1 MSTRKVVTNTLY
13 YGVVP
18 KLSMLLSIVILPL
31 TTPFLT
37 TDDYGIYG
45 TITAYTSLFV
55 SIAPLGLNVHLTN
68 SFFEYPRHYNL
79 VWGRV
84 LMLMLMSSFLFGVV
98 NIGIL
103 LFTLKKYEEALP
115 PDMAGRLSLCLIGT
129 MPILL
134 LANGLLAQHLF
145 PLRENPKPLVF
156 TNLAGS
162 VIGLLVSFVMIYFLR
177 LGYWGLIANAAVSV
191 VFIFAVFV
199 KYVWVDFDIR
209 PILDRKWQ
217 RVKEMLRIALPL
229 VPHTLGFVLLTISA
243 RIVMSQ
249 YHVSLGDIG
258 LYSHGSTMGDYAVI
272 VTSALVT
279 ALGPQIQRAY
289 RSGNYLAY
297 RKLYFLCQTV
307 ALTTT
312 FLICMWMPEIYS
324 LLIRNENLAQSCDIA
339 SVLCF
344 ANVVF
349 AFYTFMSAPVFIEK
363 NTMQLLWLVFV
374 PGILNFALCFALIPF
389 FGYRVAIYSTLIS
402 YWSQLLIPYFVGYY
416 KKNVKMWLGN
426 LTWPLAILIVIL
438 ADLLLANSFMYT
450 ALWLKVVL
458 AFVAVGSLLF
468 FYRHYKLNELV

>member
-1 MSTRKVVTNTLY
+1 MSTRKVVTNTIY

-18 KLSMLLSIVILPL
+18 KLTMLLSIVILPL

-37 TDDYGIYG
+37 TYDYGIYG
-45 TITAYTSLFV
+45 AITAYTSLFV

-98 NIGIL
+98 NMGIL
-103 LFTLKKYEEALP
+103 MYTLP
-115 PDMAGRLSLCLIGT
+115 TMDMARKFSLCFIGT
-129 MPILL
+129 IPIFL

-162 VIGLLVSFVMIYFLR
+162 VIGLLVSFVMIYFYG

-199 KYVWVDFDIR
+199 KYVWADFDIR

-217 RVKEMLRIALPL
+217 RIKEMLRIALPL
-229 VPHTLGFVLLTISA
+229 VPHTLGFVLLTSSA

-249 YHVSLGDIG
+249 YHVSYDDIG

-297 RKLYFLCQTV
+297 RKLYLLCQTV

-312 FLICMWMPEIYS
+312 FLICVWMPEIYS

-363 NTMQLLWLVFV
+363 NTMYLLWLVFV

-416 KKNVKMWLGN
+416 KKNVRMWLGSLN
-426 LTWPLAILIVIL
+426 WPLVILVVIL

-450 ALWLKVVL
+450 ALWIKVIL
-458 AFVAVGSLLF
+458 ALVAIGSLFF

>member
-1 MSTRKVVTNTLY
+1 MSTRKIVTNTIY

-31 TTPFLT
+31 ITPFLT
-37 TDDYGIYG
+37 TYDYGIYG
-45 TITAYTSLFV
+45 AITAYTSLFV

-68 SFFEYPRHYNL
+68 SYFEYPRHYNL

-84 LMLMLMSSFLFGVV
+84 LMLMLMSSFLFGLV
-98 NIGIL
+98 NMGIL
-103 LFTLKKYEEALP
+103 MFTLP
-115 PDMAGRLSLCLIGT
+115 TMDMLRKFSLCFIGT
-129 MPILL
+129 MPIFL

-162 VIGLLVSFVMIYFLR
+162 VIGLLVSFVMIYYFR
-177 LGYWGLIANAAVSV
+177 LGYWGLLANAAVSV

-229 VPHTLGFVLLTISA
+229 VPHTLGFVLLTSSA

-249 YHVSLGDIG
+249 YHVSYDDIG

-312 FLICMWMPEIYS
+312 FLICVWMPEIYG

-363 NTMQLLWLVFV
+363 NTMYLLWLVFV

-426 LTWPLAILIVIL
+426 LKWIVLVLIVIIV
-438 ADLLLANSFMYT
+438 DLLLANAFMYT
-450 ALWLKVVL
+450 SIWLKVLLVL
-458 AFVAVGSLLF
+458 LACGSLF
-468 FYRHYKLNELV
+468 YFYRHFRLNELV

>member
-129 MPILL
+129 MPIFL

-229 VPHTLGFVLLTISA
+229 VPHTLGFVLLTI
-243 RIVMSQ
+243 
-249 YHVSLGDIG
+249 
-258 LYSHGSTMGDYAVI
+258 
-272 VTSALVT
+272 
-279 ALGPQIQRAY
+279 
-289 RSGNYLAY
+289 
-297 RKLYFLCQTV
+297 
-307 ALTTT
+307 
-312 FLICMWMPEIYS
+312 
-324 LLIRNENLAQSCDIA
+324 
-339 SVLCF
+339 
-344 ANVVF
+344 
-349 AFYTFMSAPVFIEK
+349 
-363 NTMQLLWLVFV
+363 
-374 PGILNFALCFALIPF
+374 
-389 FGYRVAIYSTLIS
+389 
-402 YWSQLLIPYFVGYY
+402 
-416 KKNVKMWLGN
+416 
-426 LTWPLAILIVIL
+426 
-438 ADLLLANSFMYT
+438 
-450 ALWLKVVL
+450 
-458 AFVAVGSLLF
+458 
-468 FYRHYKLNELV
+468 